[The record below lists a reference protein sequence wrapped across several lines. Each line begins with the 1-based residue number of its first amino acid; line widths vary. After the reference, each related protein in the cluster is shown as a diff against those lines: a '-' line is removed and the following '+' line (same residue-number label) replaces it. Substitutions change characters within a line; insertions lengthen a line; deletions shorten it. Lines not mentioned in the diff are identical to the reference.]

1 MTLPKSPTN
10 SAPIRPTGP
19 APVLPY
25 FLWQYVFADAG
36 RLRLLILIADDSVA
50 PFGVLTVVWA
60 DCV

>member
-1 MTLPKSPTN
+1 MTRPKSPTH
-10 SAPIRPTGP
+10 SAPIRPTEPGP
-19 APVLPY
+19 GSPF

-36 RLRLLILIADDSVA
+36 RLGLLTLIVDDSVA